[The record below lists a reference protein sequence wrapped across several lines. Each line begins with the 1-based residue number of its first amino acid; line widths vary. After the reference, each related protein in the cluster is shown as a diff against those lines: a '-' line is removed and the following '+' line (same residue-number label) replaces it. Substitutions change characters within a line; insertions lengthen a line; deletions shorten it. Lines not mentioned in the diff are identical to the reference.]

1 MSILLTCIGDI
12 MSFTAG
18 FFFYRCVCCFLRPR
32 KNILL
37 FLMQWIG
44 LSAVSGM
51 PIYPNDVANITMPLL
66 LFIAINLLLF
76 EGELLV
82 KLAIAVLFYP
92 IAATV
97 SFLYMNVGTLIY
109 FSIFP
114 EDEGMGSD
122 IMATATYAL
131 VILFWYLFY
140 RLLSPSLAKMKLALD
155 NRAWIMVTII
165 SLASFTALFSCVYF
179 TPRVT
184 YYVWPCL
191 IACLITNIGCIRLS
205 SSYMAD
211 GIYADIERSNLRLQQ
226 NYYEELEKNQD
237 QIRRLRHDLNNQL
250 IAVGNLLDE
259 GNDAEAKRYFQQL
272 SSYIQS
278 GSRSFCKNRVVN
290 AVLNAK
296 YNLIQEER
304 ISEFF
309 HISIDNLLSID
320 DISLCT
326 IFANTLDNAIEA
338 CRKLPQDKRNI
349 SVKARYSEN
358 GYFSYEIVN
367 TKCNEVKVKK
377 DRFLSDKD
385 DGDFHGIGLSSV
397 KEVVQRYQGTIDVS
411 FTEEEFKVV
420 ILIG

>member
-1 MSILLTCIGDI
+1 
-12 MSFTAG
+12 
-18 FFFYRCVCCFLRPR
+18 
-32 KNILL
+32 
-37 FLMQWIG
+37 MQWIG

-51 PIYPNDVANITMPLL
+51 PIYPNDVANITIPLL

-76 EGELLV
+76 EGELII

-97 SFLYMNVGTLIY
+97 SFLYMNVGTLVY
-109 FSIFP
+109 FFFFP
-114 EDEGMGSD
+114 EDGGIGSD
-122 IMATATYAL
+122 IMATATYSL

-140 RLLSPSLAKMKLALD
+140 RLLSPSLAKMRQVLD
-155 NRAWIMVTII
+155 HRAWIMVTII

-179 TPRVT
+179 TPRES
-184 YYVWPCL
+184 YYIWPCL
-191 IACLITNIGCIRLS
+191 MACLITNIGCIRLS
-205 SSYMAD
+205 ASYMAD

-226 NYYEELEKNQD
+226 NYYEELEKNQA

-250 IAVGNLLDE
+250 LVIGNLLDE
-259 GNDAEAKRYFQQL
+259 GNDAEARRYFQQL

-278 GSRSFCKNRVVN
+278 GSRSFCKNGVVN

-296 YNLIQEER
+296 YNLIQEEG

-309 HISIDNLLSID
+309 HISIDNLMSID

-338 CRKLPQDKRNI
+338 CCKLPRDKRSI
-349 SVKARYSEN
+349 SVKARYAEN

-367 TKCNEVKVKK
+367 AKCNEVKLRK
-377 DRFLSDKD
+377 DRFLSDKE
-385 DGDFHGIGLSSV
+385 DGDFHGIGLASV
-397 KEVVQRYQGTIDVS
+397 KDVVQRYQGTLDVS
-411 FTEEEFKVV
+411 FTDDEFKVV

>member
-1 MSILLTCIGDI
+1 
-12 MSFTAG
+12 
-18 FFFYRCVCCFLRPR
+18 
-32 KNILL
+32 
-37 FLMQWIG
+37 
-44 LSAVSGM
+44 M
-51 PIYPNDVANITMPLL
+51 PIYPNDVANITIPLL

-76 EGELLV
+76 EGELII

-97 SFLYMNVGTLIY
+97 SFLYMNVGTLVY
-109 FSIFP
+109 FFFFP
-114 EDEGMGSD
+114 EDGGIGSD
-122 IMATATYAL
+122 IMATATYSL

-140 RLLSPSLAKMKLALD
+140 RLLSPSLAKMRQVLD
-155 NRAWIMVTII
+155 HRAWIMVTII

-179 TPRVT
+179 TPRES
-184 YYVWPCL
+184 YYIWPCL
-191 IACLITNIGCIRLS
+191 MACLITNIGCIRLS
-205 SSYMAD
+205 ASYMAD

-226 NYYEELEKNQD
+226 NYYEELEKNQA

-250 IAVGNLLDE
+250 LVIGNLLDE
-259 GNDAEAKRYFQQL
+259 GNDAEARRYFQQL

-278 GSRSFCKNRVVN
+278 GSRSFCKNGVVN

-296 YNLIQEER
+296 YNLIQEEG

-309 HISIDNLLSID
+309 HISIDNLMSID

-338 CRKLPQDKRNI
+338 CCKLPRDKRSI
-349 SVKARYSEN
+349 SVKARYAEN

-367 TKCNEVKVKK
+367 AKCNEVKLRK
-377 DRFLSDKD
+377 DRFLSDKE
-385 DGDFHGIGLSSV
+385 DGDFHGIGLASV
-397 KEVVQRYQGTIDVS
+397 KDVVQRYQGTLDVS
-411 FTEEEFKVV
+411 FTDDEFKVV